1 MAAEKASHKRL
12 ENRSDWMKRILNY
25 PGSKWAMAD
34 FIISLMP
41 PHTTYVEPYFGSGA
55 VFFNKTKS
63 KVETINDLDSR
74 VVNFFKVCR
83 DRPEELARAIELTP
97 LSREEHELAYE
108 PSDDPIE
115 DARRFMVRSWQAIG
129 GKTSDHTG
137 WRSNIDK
144 IGGKVGEWNQL
155 DERILA
161 VADRLKDAQI
171 EHQPA
176 LQILDRYNR
185 PGVLAYVD
193 PPYLL
198 STRTKR
204 HYAVEMTDADHEA
217 LLDTLVRF
225 KGKVILSGYPSSM
238 YDSYL
243 CDWHKRYFEAH
254 AEAGQRRQEVLWC
267 NFEPA
272 GSIVLLEDTK

>member
-1 MAAEKASHKRL
+1 
-12 ENRSDWMKRILNY
+12 MKRILNY
-25 PGSKWAMAD
+25 PGSKWSMAD
-34 FIISLMP
+34 FIINMMP

-55 VFFNKTKS
+55 VFFNKPQS

-74 VVNFFKVCR
+74 VINFFKVCR
-83 DRPEELARAIELTP
+83 DQPNELVQAIELTP
-97 LSREEHELAYE
+97 LSREEHEMAYM
-108 PSDDPIE
+108 PSADPVE

-129 GKTSDHTG
+129 GKTSDRTG

-144 IGGKVGEWNQL
+144 VGGKIGEWNHL
-155 DERILA
+155 DGRIMA
-161 VADRLKDAQI
+161 VAARLKDAQI

-217 LLDTLVRF
+217 LLDTLVGF

-243 CDWHKRYFEAH
+243 IGWRKRYFEAH
-254 AEAGQRRQEVLWC
+254 AEAGQKRQEVIWC

-272 GSIVLLEDTK
+272 GSIDLLEAANEIH

>member
-1 MAAEKASHKRL
+1 
-12 ENRSDWMKRILNY
+12 MKRILNY
-25 PGSKWAMAD
+25 PGSKWSMAD
-34 FIISLMP
+34 FIISMMP

-55 VFFNKTKS
+55 VFFNKPQS

-74 VVNFFKVCR
+74 VINFFKVCR
-83 DRPEELARAIELTP
+83 DQPNELAQAIELTP
-97 LSREEHELAYE
+97 LSREEHEMAYM
-108 PSDDPIE
+108 PSADPVE

-129 GKTSDHTG
+129 GKTSDRTG

-144 IGGKVGEWNQL
+144 VGGKIGEWNHL
-155 DERILA
+155 DDRIMA
-161 VADRLKDAQI
+161 VAARLKDAQI

-217 LLDTLVRF
+217 LLDTLVDF
-225 KGKVILSGYPSSM
+225 KGKAIISGYPSSM

-243 CDWHKRYFEAH
+243 AGWHKRYFDAH
-254 AEAGQRRQEVLWC
+254 AEAGQKRTEVLWC

-272 GSIVLLEDTK
+272 GSIDLLEAAK

>member
-272 GSIVLLEDTK
+272 GSIDLLEDTK